1 MPSTQP
7 TGPLGGRTQYLP
19 IPDKVHR
26 RTLSRPVYKRQSCT
40 DNRAY
45 TTVPF
50 TVAGALA
57 ATTYGPE
64 WHADRDYWIAR
75 LTLEIGRHDSGTHP
89 NDGTPGGQAVK
100 ANMRRITADQSS
112 DAAILASDSRL
123 NVQPNH
129 HRDAVNDEEDGAFQ
143 EFNFSIKHLNEG
155 DRIYPSFS
163 QVGSSRPGTLA
174 VISIVMVPIP

>member
-1 MPSTQP
+1 MTNTQP
-7 TGPLGGRTQYLP
+7 TGPLGGRQQYLEVP
-19 IPDKVHR
+19 SKVHR
-26 RTLSRPVYKRQSCT
+26 RTLSRPVYRRLTCT

-45 TTVPF
+45 ATVPF
-50 TVAGALA
+50 TVAGVLA

-75 LTLEIGRHDSGTHP
+75 LTLEIGRHDTSTHP

-100 ANMRRITADQSS
+100 ANMIRIVAGGASEAQ
-112 DAAILASDSRL
+112 ILNSDSRL
-123 NVQPNH
+123 IVYPDH

-143 EFNFSIKHLNEG
+143 VGNFAVHHLNEG
-155 DRIYPSFS
+155 DSVYPSFT

-174 VISIVMVPIP
+174 VISIVLVPIP